1 MSGSSNTKKRNSQHH
16 NVDSKYGFAGS
27 TSNSKSS
34 LPPNN
39 NNGAPLQGGS
49 NNVAAN
55 ESVDELPLPPH
66 PNAATI
72 SPQQQPQTSTIP
84 ASSAGAS
91 NTTSRYSVLPQQ
103 NQNTNSSKRSQS
115 QPSKDNQGG
124 KPELPKVPPKI
135 DRQKKPSRRSATERL
150 FGNGEV
156 SGNYM
161 NSEGNPTPN
170 GNAANGGTSQSI
182 PHSQSMTNTNR
193 ASSHHPHSSSSLDRH
208 THIRDMKM
216 VSTSFFDH
224 AMLNTAFNL
233 Y

>member
-39 NNGAPLQGGS
+39 NGAPLQGGS
-49 NNVAAN
+49 NNMAAN

-72 SPQQQPQTSTIP
+72 SPQQQTQTSTIP

-91 NTTSRYSVLPQQ
+91 NTLSRYSVLPQQ

-115 QPSKDNQGG
+115 QPSKDNQGGG

-161 NSEGNPTPN
+161 NSESNPVPN

-208 THIRDMKM
+208 THIKDMKM
-216 VSTSFFDH
+216 VSTYF
-224 AMLNTAFNL
+224 
-233 Y
+233 

>member
-39 NNGAPLQGGS
+39 NNGAPLQGVS
-49 NNVAAN
+49 NNMAAN

-72 SPQQQPQTSTIP
+72 SPQQPQTSTIP

-91 NTTSRYSVLPQQ
+91 NTTPRYSVLPQQ

-161 NSEGNPTPN
+161 NSESNPTPN

-216 VSTSFFDH
+216 VSTSF
-224 AMLNTAFNL
+224 
-233 Y
+233 